1 MEKEIIFNS
10 SNSERRFQG
19 VGVSQGIAIAHAY
32 VRGDVFIEPDKYSID
47 SSQKNEEIQRLK
59 NALDE
64 TKKQIQNLKE
74 QVRLA
79 SGENKEEAIFDA
91 HLLVLEDHE
100 VLDKVKN
107 IILNDGLNV
116 EYAFYDIMGRYI
128 RELKKINDRY
138 LRERVVD
145 IEDVMKRV
153 LVNLSSV
160 EKAEQSATHDHILV
174 IKELTPSDTAQIDH
188 SLVKG
193 FATEVGSYTSH
204 AAIIARSLGLP
215 AVVGIRGLSHQLHTG
230 NTILIDGYEGLV
242 ILDPSAETLSNYKH
256 LKKEKNKV
264 LQKLQEA
271 RFEDPVTKDGRSITL
286 SANIEFAYEALHAK
300 ENGAQGVGLFRT
312 EFFYLNSKGLPDEDT
327 QEQIYSKVS
336 DNLAPDTLII
346 RTVDIGGD
354 KIPSEDNEI
363 ELNPF
368 LGWRGIRISL
378 DRPEM
383 FKTQLRAI
391 LRSAHS
397 SSIGIMFP
405 MISTIYEL
413 RYAKQLLE
421 EVECDLDNEGI
432 PYGKPREVG
441 AMIEV
446 PSAALLSSKLA
457 KEVDFF
463 SVGTND
469 LVQYTLAV
477 DRINENVSD
486 LYQPANPAVIKL
498 LDQTVR
504 SGHDEG
510 IWVGVCGEMASDLS
524 MVPLLIGLGV
534 GELSVASSMV
544 PRVKMLIRNI
554 KFSKAKE
561 LANFAINS
569 DSPKEIQ
576 RRAEELSKEAVPNFF
591 ETKRA

>member
-79 SGENKEEAIFDA
+79 SGANKEEAIFDA

-116 EYAFYDIMGRYI
+116 EYAFYDIMARYI

-271 RFEDPVTKDGRSITL
+271 RFEDPVTKDGRSLTL

-446 PSAALLSSKLA
+446 PSAALLSSQLA

-510 IWVGVCGEMASDLS
+510 IWVGVCGEMASDLLLT
-524 MVPLLIGLGV
+524 PLLLGLGFDEFSV
-534 GELSVASSMV
+534 GSPQV
-544 PRVKMLIRNI
+544 PAVKYALRKLNYRECKEM
-554 KFSKAKE
+554 AKE
-561 LANFAINS
+561 AIKCG
-569 DSPKEIQ
+569 DE
-576 RRAEELSKEAVPNFF
+576 EAVLNLCREIANTTYPEIIN
-591 ETKRA
+591 

>member
-1 MEKEIIFNS
+1 MEKQIIFNS
-10 SNSERRFQG
+10 SNSEKRFQG

-79 SGENKEEAIFDA
+79 SGANKEEAIFDA

-510 IWVGVCGEMASDLS
+510 IWVGVCGEMASDLLLT
-524 MVPLLIGLGV
+524 PLLLGLGFDEFSV
-534 GELSVASSMV
+534 GSPQV
-544 PRVKMLIRNI
+544 PAVKYALRKLNYRECKEM
-554 KFSKAKE
+554 AKE
-561 LANFAINS
+561 AIKCG
-569 DSPKEIQ
+569 DE
-576 RRAEELSKEAVPNFF
+576 EAVLNLCREIANNTYPEIIN
-591 ETKRA
+591 

>member
-79 SGENKEEAIFDA
+79 SGANKEDAIFDA

-271 RFEDPVTKDGRSITL
+271 RFEDPVTKDGRSLTL

-446 PSAALLSSKLA
+446 PSAALLSSQLA

-510 IWVGVCGEMASDLS
+510 IWVGVCGEMASDLLLT
-524 MVPLLIGLGV
+524 PLLLGLGFDEFSV
-534 GELSVASSMV
+534 GSPQV
-544 PRVKMLIRNI
+544 PAVKYALRKLNYRECKEM
-554 KFSKAKE
+554 AKE
-561 LANFAINS
+561 AIKCG
-569 DSPKEIQ
+569 DE
-576 RRAEELSKEAVPNFF
+576 EAVLNLCREIANTTYPEIIN
-591 ETKRA
+591 

>member
-79 SGENKEEAIFDA
+79 SGANKEEAIFDA

-215 AVVGIRGLSHQLHTG
+215 AVVGIRGLSNQLHTG

-242 ILDPSAETLSNYKH
+242 ILDPSAETLSKYKH

-510 IWVGVCGEMASDLS
+510 IWVGVCGEMASDLLLT
-524 MVPLLIGLGV
+524 PLLLGLGFDEFSV
-534 GELSVASSMV
+534 GSPQV
-544 PRVKMLIRNI
+544 PAVKYALRKLNYRECKEM
-554 KFSKAKE
+554 AKE
-561 LANFAINS
+561 AIKCG
-569 DSPKEIQ
+569 DE
-576 RRAEELSKEAVPNFF
+576 EAVLNLCREIANTTYPEIIN
-591 ETKRA
+591 

>member
-1 MEKEIIFNS
+1 MEKEIISNS

-79 SGENKEEAIFDA
+79 SGANKEEAIFDA

-215 AVVGIRGLSHQLHTG
+215 AVVGIRGLSNQLHTG

-446 PSAALLSSKLA
+446 PSAALLSSQLA

-510 IWVGVCGEMASDLS
+510 IWVGVCGEMASDLLLT
-524 MVPLLIGLGV
+524 PLLLGLGFDEFSV
-534 GELSVASSMV
+534 GSPQV
-544 PRVKMLIRNI
+544 PAVKYALRKLNYRECKEM
-554 KFSKAKE
+554 AKE
-561 LANFAINS
+561 AIKCG
-569 DSPKEIQ
+569 DE
-576 RRAEELSKEAVPNFF
+576 EAVLNLCREIANTAYPEIIN
-591 ETKRA
+591 

>member
-10 SNSERRFQG
+10 SNSEKRFQG

-230 NTILIDGYEGLV
+230 NTILVDGYEGLV

-264 LQKLQEA
+264 VQKLQEV

-510 IWVGVCGEMASDLS
+510 IWVGVCGEMASDLLLT
-524 MVPLLIGLGV
+524 PLLLGLGFDEFSV
-534 GELSVASSMV
+534 GSPQV
-544 PRVKMLIRNI
+544 PAVKYALRKLNYRECKEM
-554 KFSKAKE
+554 AKE
-561 LANFAINS
+561 AIKCG
-569 DSPKEIQ
+569 DE
-576 RRAEELSKEAVPNFF
+576 EAVLNLCREIANTTYPEIIN
-591 ETKRA
+591 

>member
-79 SGENKEEAIFDA
+79 SGANKEEAIFDA

-116 EYAFYDIMGRYI
+116 EYAFYDIMARYI

-215 AVVGIRGLSHQLHTG
+215 AVVGIRGLSNQLHTG

-510 IWVGVCGEMASDLS
+510 IWVGVCGEMASDLLLT
-524 MVPLLIGLGV
+524 PLLLGLGFDEFSV
-534 GELSVASSMV
+534 GSPQV
-544 PRVKMLIRNI
+544 PAVKYALRKLNYRECKEM
-554 KFSKAKE
+554 AKE
-561 LANFAINS
+561 AIKCG
-569 DSPKEIQ
+569 DE
-576 RRAEELSKEAVPNFF
+576 EAVLNLCREIANTTYPEIIN
-591 ETKRA
+591 

>member
-107 IILNDGLNV
+107 IILNDGFNV

-446 PSAALLSSKLA
+446 PSAALLSSQLA

-510 IWVGVCGEMASDLS
+510 IWVGVCGEMASDLLLT
-524 MVPLLIGLGV
+524 PLLLGLGFDEFSV
-534 GELSVASSMV
+534 GSPQV
-544 PRVKMLIRNI
+544 PAVKYALRKLNYRECKEM
-554 KFSKAKE
+554 AKE
-561 LANFAINS
+561 AIKCG
-569 DSPKEIQ
+569 DE
-576 RRAEELSKEAVPNFF
+576 EAVLNLCREIANTTYPEIIN
-591 ETKRA
+591 

>member
-19 VGVSQGIAIAHAY
+19 VGVSQGIAIAYAY

-79 SGENKEEAIFDA
+79 SGANKEEAIFDA

-116 EYAFYDIMGRYI
+116 EYAFYYIMGRYI

-160 EKAEQSATHDHILV
+160 KKAEQSATHDHILV

-510 IWVGVCGEMASDLS
+510 IWVGVCGEMASDLLLT
-524 MVPLLIGLGV
+524 PLLLGLGFDEFSV
-534 GELSVASSMV
+534 GSPQV
-544 PRVKMLIRNI
+544 PAVKYALRKLNYRECKEM
-554 KFSKAKE
+554 AKE
-561 LANFAINS
+561 AIKCG
-569 DSPKEIQ
+569 DE
-576 RRAEELSKEAVPNFF
+576 EAVLNLCREIANTTYPEIIN
-591 ETKRA
+591 

>member
-79 SGENKEEAIFDA
+79 SGANKEEAIFDA

-510 IWVGVCGEMASDLS
+510 IWVGVCGEMASDLLLT
-524 MVPLLIGLGV
+524 PLLLGLGFDEFSV
-534 GELSVASSMV
+534 GSPQV
-544 PRVKMLIRNI
+544 PAVKYALRKLNYRECKEM
-554 KFSKAKE
+554 AKE
-561 LANFAINS
+561 AIKCG
-569 DSPKEIQ
+569 DE
-576 RRAEELSKEAVPNFF
+576 EAVLNLCREIANTTYPEIIN
-591 ETKRA
+591 

>member
-107 IILNDGLNV
+107 IILNDGFNV

-215 AVVGIRGLSHQLHTG
+215 AVVGIRGLSNQLHTG

-510 IWVGVCGEMASDLS
+510 IWVGVCGEMASDLLLT
-524 MVPLLIGLGV
+524 PLLLGLGFDEFSV
-534 GELSVASSMV
+534 GSPQV
-544 PRVKMLIRNI
+544 PAVKYALRKLNYRECKEM
-554 KFSKAKE
+554 AKE
-561 LANFAINS
+561 AIKCG
-569 DSPKEIQ
+569 DE
-576 RRAEELSKEAVPNFF
+576 EAVLNLCREIANTTYPEIIN
-591 ETKRA
+591 

>member
-79 SGENKEEAIFDA
+79 SGANKEEAIFDA

-174 IKELTPSDTAQIDH
+174 IKELTPSDTAEIDH

-242 ILDPSAETLSNYKH
+242 ILDPSAETLSSYKH

-510 IWVGVCGEMASDLS
+510 IWVGVCGEMASDLLLT
-524 MVPLLIGLGV
+524 PLLLGLGFDEFSV
-534 GELSVASSMV
+534 GSPQV
-544 PRVKMLIRNI
+544 PAVKYALRKLNYRECKEM
-554 KFSKAKE
+554 AKE
-561 LANFAINS
+561 AIKCG
-569 DSPKEIQ
+569 DE
-576 RRAEELSKEAVPNFF
+576 EAVLNLCREIANTTYPEIIN
-591 ETKRA
+591 

>member
-10 SNSERRFQG
+10 SNSEKRFQG

-264 LQKLQEA
+264 LQKLQEV

-327 QEQIYSKVS
+327 QEQIYSKVL

-510 IWVGVCGEMASDLS
+510 IWVGVCGEMASDLLLT
-524 MVPLLIGLGV
+524 PLLLGLGFDEFSV
-534 GELSVASSMV
+534 GSPQV
-544 PRVKMLIRNI
+544 PAI
-554 KFSKAKE
+554 KYALRKLNYRECKEMAKE
-561 LANFAINS
+561 AIKCG
-569 DSPKEIQ
+569 DE
-576 RRAEELSKEAVPNFF
+576 EAVLNLCREIANTTYPEIIN
-591 ETKRA
+591 

>member
-79 SGENKEEAIFDA
+79 SGANKEEAIFDA

-230 NTILIDGYEGLV
+230 NTVLIDGYEGLV

-510 IWVGVCGEMASDLS
+510 IWVGVCGEMASDLLLT
-524 MVPLLIGLGV
+524 PLLLGLGFDEFSV
-534 GELSVASSMV
+534 GSPQV
-544 PRVKMLIRNI
+544 PAVKYALRKLNYRECKEM
-554 KFSKAKE
+554 AKE
-561 LANFAINS
+561 AIKCG
-569 DSPKEIQ
+569 DE
-576 RRAEELSKEAVPNFF
+576 EAVLNLCREIANTTYPEIIN
-591 ETKRA
+591 

>member
-19 VGVSQGIAIAHAY
+19 VGVSQGIAVAHAY

-79 SGENKEEAIFDA
+79 SGANKEEAIFDA
-91 HLLVLEDHE
+91 HLLVLDDHE

-107 IILNDGLNV
+107 IILNDGFNV

-128 RELKKINDRY
+128 SELKKINDRY

-215 AVVGIRGLSHQLHTG
+215 AVVGIRGLSNQLHTG

-510 IWVGVCGEMASDLS
+510 IWVGVCGEMASDLLLT
-524 MVPLLIGLGV
+524 PLLLGLGFDEFSV
-534 GELSVASSMV
+534 GSPQV
-544 PRVKMLIRNI
+544 PAVKYALRKLNYRECKEM
-554 KFSKAKE
+554 AKE
-561 LANFAINS
+561 AIKCG
-569 DSPKEIQ
+569 DE
-576 RRAEELSKEAVPNFF
+576 EAVLNLCREIANTTYPEIIN
-591 ETKRA
+591 

>member
-1 MEKEIIFNS
+1 MKQDIGGES
-10 SNSERRFQG
+10 SISERRFQG
-19 VGVSQGIAIAHAY
+19 VAVSQGIAIARAY
-32 VRGDVFIEPDKYSID
+32 VRGDVFIEPDKFLIE
-47 SSQKNEEIQRLK
+47 SSEKNDEINRLEEAIH
-59 NALDE
+59 E
-64 TKKQIQNLKE
+64 TKKQIHELKE

-79 SGENKEEAIFDA
+79 SGSQKEEAIFEA
-91 HLLVLEDHE
+91 HLLVLEDHDA
-100 VLDKVKN
+100 LDKVRSM
-107 IILNDGLNV
+107 ILNENINV
-116 EYAFYDIMGRYI
+116 EYAFYDVMGRYI
-128 RELKKINDRY
+128 RELKKIKDQY

-153 LVNLSSV
+153 LVNLSNV
-160 EKAEQSATHDHILV
+160 EKAEQSATHEHIVV

-193 FATEVGSYTSH
+193 FATEIGSYTSH

-230 NTILIDGYEGLV
+230 DVILIDGYEGLV
-242 ILDPSAETLSNYKH
+242 ILDPSPETLSSYEH
-256 LKKEKNKV
+256 LKQEKNKV
-264 LQKLQEA
+264 LEKLQES
-271 RFEDPVTKDGRSITL
+271 RFKDPVTKDGRAITL
-286 SANIEFAYEALHAK
+286 SANIEFDYEAVHAK
-300 ENGAQGVGLFRT
+300 QNGAQGVGLFRT

-327 QEQIYSKVS
+327 QEKIYSKVS
-336 DNLAPDTLII
+336 DNLAPDNVII

-354 KIPSEDNEI
+354 KIPAEDNEL

-391 LRSAHS
+391 LRSAYKYS
-397 SSIGIMFP
+397 LGIMFP
-405 MISTIYEL
+405 MISTLEEL
-413 RYAKQLLE
+413 RHAKQLLE
-421 EVECDLDNEGI
+421 EVESDLLSEGVEH
-432 PYGKPREVG
+432 GKPREVG

-446 PSAALLSSKLA
+446 PSAALISSQLA

-510 IWVGVCGEMASDLS
+510 IWVGVCGEMASDLLLT
-524 MVPLLIGLGV
+524 PLLLGLGFD
-534 GELSVASSMV
+534 EFSVSSPQV
-544 PRVKMLIRNI
+544 PAVKYALRKLNFRECKEMAQETI
-554 KFSKAKE
+554 KCGDQEEVLDVCRKI
-561 LANFAINS
+561 AITS
-569 DSPKEIQ
+569 YPEII
-576 RRAEELSKEAVPNFF
+576 N
-591 ETKRA
+591 

>member
-1 MEKEIIFNS
+1 MEKQIIFNS
-10 SNSERRFQG
+10 SNSEKRFQG

-79 SGENKEEAIFDA
+79 SGANKEEAIFDA

-510 IWVGVCGEMASDLS
+510 IWVGVCGEMASDLLLT
-524 MVPLLIGLGV
+524 PLLLGLGFDEFSV
-534 GELSVASSMV
+534 GSPQV
-544 PRVKMLIRNI
+544 PAVKYALRKLNYREC
-554 KFSKAKE
+554 KE
-561 LANFAINS
+561 MT
-569 DSPKEIQ
+569 
-576 RRAEELSKEAVPNFF
+576 KEAIKCGDEQAVLNLCREIANTAYPEIIN
-591 ETKRA
+591 

>member
-79 SGENKEEAIFDA
+79 SGANKEEAIFDA

-107 IILNDGLNV
+107 IILNDGFNV

-510 IWVGVCGEMASDLS
+510 IWVGVCGEMASDLLLT
-524 MVPLLIGLGV
+524 PLLLGLGFDEFSV
-534 GELSVASSMV
+534 GSPQV
-544 PRVKMLIRNI
+544 PAVKYALRKLNYRECKEM
-554 KFSKAKE
+554 AKE
-561 LANFAINS
+561 AIKCG
-569 DSPKEIQ
+569 DE
-576 RRAEELSKEAVPNFF
+576 EAVLNLCREIANTTYPEIIN
-591 ETKRA
+591 

>member
-116 EYAFYDIMGRYI
+116 EYAFYDIMSRYI

-510 IWVGVCGEMASDLS
+510 IWVGVCGEMASDLLLT
-524 MVPLLIGLGV
+524 PLLLGLGFDEFSV
-534 GELSVASSMV
+534 GSPQV
-544 PRVKMLIRNI
+544 PAVKYALRKLNYRECKEM
-554 KFSKAKE
+554 AKE
-561 LANFAINS
+561 AIKCG
-569 DSPKEIQ
+569 DE
-576 RRAEELSKEAVPNFF
+576 EAVLNLCREIANTTYPEIIN
-591 ETKRA
+591 

>member
-79 SGENKEEAIFDA
+79 SGANKEEAIFDA

-242 ILDPSAETLSNYKH
+242 ILDPSAETLSNYQH

-446 PSAALLSSKLA
+446 PSAALLSSQLA

-510 IWVGVCGEMASDLS
+510 IWVGVCGEMASDLLLT
-524 MVPLLIGLGV
+524 PLLLGLGFDEFSV
-534 GELSVASSMV
+534 GSPQV
-544 PRVKMLIRNI
+544 PAVKYALRKLNYRECKEM
-554 KFSKAKE
+554 AKE
-561 LANFAINS
+561 AIKCG
-569 DSPKEIQ
+569 DE
-576 RRAEELSKEAVPNFF
+576 EAVLNLCREIANTTYPEIIN
-591 ETKRA
+591 

>member
-79 SGENKEEAIFDA
+79 SGANKEDAIFDA

-160 EKAEQSATHDHILV
+160 KKAEQSATHDHILV

-264 LQKLQEA
+264 VQKLQEA
-271 RFEDPVTKDGRSITL
+271 RFEDPVTKDGRPITL

-446 PSAALLSSKLA
+446 PSAALLSSQLA

-510 IWVGVCGEMASDLS
+510 IWVGVCGEMASDLLLT
-524 MVPLLIGLGV
+524 PLLLGLGFDEFSV
-534 GELSVASSMV
+534 GSPQV
-544 PRVKMLIRNI
+544 PAVKYALRKLNYRECKEM
-554 KFSKAKE
+554 AKE
-561 LANFAINS
+561 AIKCG
-569 DSPKEIQ
+569 DE
-576 RRAEELSKEAVPNFF
+576 EAVLNLCREIANTTYPEIIN
-591 ETKRA
+591 

>member
-79 SGENKEEAIFDA
+79 SGANKEDAIFDA

-264 LQKLQEA
+264 VQKLQEA

-286 SANIEFAYEALHAK
+286 SANIEFAYEAVHAK

-510 IWVGVCGEMASDLS
+510 IWVGVCGEMASDLLLT
-524 MVPLLIGLGV
+524 PLLLGLGFDEFSV
-534 GELSVASSMV
+534 GSPQV
-544 PRVKMLIRNI
+544 PAVKYALRKLNYRECKEM
-554 KFSKAKE
+554 AKE
-561 LANFAINS
+561 AIKCSDEKGVLNFCREIANTTYPEIIN
-569 DSPKEIQ
+569 
-576 RRAEELSKEAVPNFF
+576 
-591 ETKRA
+591 

>member
-128 RELKKINDRY
+128 SELKKINDRY

-242 ILDPSAETLSNYKH
+242 ILDPSAETLSKYKH

-510 IWVGVCGEMASDLS
+510 IWVGVCGEMASDLLLT
-524 MVPLLIGLGV
+524 PLLLGLGFDEFSV
-534 GELSVASSMV
+534 GSPQV
-544 PRVKMLIRNI
+544 PAVKYALRKLNYRECKEM
-554 KFSKAKE
+554 AKE
-561 LANFAINS
+561 AIKCG
-569 DSPKEIQ
+569 DE
-576 RRAEELSKEAVPNFF
+576 EAVLNLCREIANTTYPEIIN
-591 ETKRA
+591 

>member
-1 MEKEIIFNS
+1 MGKEIISIS

-79 SGENKEEAIFDA
+79 SGANKEEAIFDA

-128 RELKKINDRY
+128 RELKKINERY

-510 IWVGVCGEMASDLS
+510 IWVGVCGEMASDLLLT
-524 MVPLLIGLGV
+524 PLLLGLGFDEFSV
-534 GELSVASSMV
+534 GSPQV
-544 PRVKMLIRNI
+544 PAVKYALRKLNYRECKEM
-554 KFSKAKE
+554 AKE
-561 LANFAINS
+561 AIKCG
-569 DSPKEIQ
+569 DE
-576 RRAEELSKEAVPNFF
+576 EAVLNLCREIANTTYPEIIN
-591 ETKRA
+591 

>member
-10 SNSERRFQG
+10 SNFERRFQG

-79 SGENKEEAIFDA
+79 SGANKEDAIFDA

-510 IWVGVCGEMASDLS
+510 IWVGVCGEMASDLLLT
-524 MVPLLIGLGV
+524 PLLLGLGFDEFSV
-534 GELSVASSMV
+534 GSPQV
-544 PRVKMLIRNI
+544 PAVKYALRKLNYRECKEM
-554 KFSKAKE
+554 AKE
-561 LANFAINS
+561 AIKCG
-569 DSPKEIQ
+569 DE
-576 RRAEELSKEAVPNFF
+576 EAVLNLCREIANTTYPEIIN
-591 ETKRA
+591 

>member
-1 MEKEIIFNS
+1 MEKKIIFNR

-64 TKKQIQNLKE
+64 TKNQIQNLKE

-79 SGENKEEAIFDA
+79 SGANKEEAIFDA

-107 IILNDGLNV
+107 IILNDGFNV

-128 RELKKINDRY
+128 SELKKINDRY

-174 IKELTPSDTAQIDH
+174 IKELTPSDTAEIDH

-510 IWVGVCGEMASDLS
+510 IWVGVCGEMASDLLLT
-524 MVPLLIGLGV
+524 PLLLGLGFDEFSV
-534 GELSVASSMV
+534 GSPQV
-544 PRVKMLIRNI
+544 PAVKYALRKLNYRECKEM
-554 KFSKAKE
+554 AKE
-561 LANFAINS
+561 AIKCG
-569 DSPKEIQ
+569 DE
-576 RRAEELSKEAVPNFF
+576 EAVLNLCREIVNTTYP
-591 ETKRA
+591 EIIK

>member
-1 MEKEIIFNS
+1 MEKEIKSNS

-79 SGENKEEAIFDA
+79 SGANKEEAIFDA

-264 LQKLQEA
+264 VQKLQEA

-432 PYGKPREVG
+432 PHGKPREVG

-446 PSAALLSSKLA
+446 PSAALLSSQLA

-510 IWVGVCGEMASDLS
+510 IWVGVCGEMASDLLLT
-524 MVPLLIGLGV
+524 PLLLGLGFDEFSV
-534 GELSVASSMV
+534 GS
-544 PRVKMLIRNI
+544 PRVPAV
-554 KFSKAKE
+554 KFALRKLNYRECKEMAKE
-561 LANFAINS
+561 AIKCG
-569 DSPKEIQ
+569 DE
-576 RRAEELSKEAVPNFF
+576 EAVLNLCREIANTTYPEIIN
-591 ETKRA
+591 

>member
-215 AVVGIRGLSHQLHTG
+215 AVVGIRGLSNQLHTG

-510 IWVGVCGEMASDLS
+510 IWVGVCGEMASDLLLT
-524 MVPLLIGLGV
+524 PLLLGLGFEEFSV
-534 GELSVASSMV
+534 GSPQV
-544 PRVKMLIRNI
+544 PAVKYALRKLNYREC
-554 KFSKAKE
+554 KE
-561 LANFAINS
+561 MT
-569 DSPKEIQ
+569 
-576 RRAEELSKEAVPNFF
+576 KEAIKCGDEEAVLNLCREIANTAYPEIIN
-591 ETKRA
+591 

>member
-1 MEKEIIFNS
+1 MEKEIKSNS

-59 NALDE
+59 NALVE

-79 SGENKEEAIFDA
+79 SGVNKEEAIFDA

-242 ILDPSAETLSNYKH
+242 ILDPSAETLSNYQH

-432 PYGKPREVG
+432 PHGKPREVG

-446 PSAALLSSKLA
+446 PSAALLSSQLA

-510 IWVGVCGEMASDLS
+510 IWVGVCGEMASDLLLT
-524 MVPLLIGLGV
+524 PLLLGLGFDEFSV
-534 GELSVASSMV
+534 GSPQV
-544 PRVKMLIRNI
+544 PAVKYALRKLNYRECKEM
-554 KFSKAKE
+554 AKE
-561 LANFAINS
+561 AIKCG
-569 DSPKEIQ
+569 DE
-576 RRAEELSKEAVPNFF
+576 EAVLNLCREIANTTYPEIIN
-591 ETKRA
+591 

>member
-19 VGVSQGIAIAHAY
+19 MGVSQGIAIAHAY

-79 SGENKEEAIFDA
+79 SGANKEEAIFDA

-107 IILNDGLNV
+107 IILNDGFNV

-510 IWVGVCGEMASDLS
+510 IWVGVCGEMASDLLLT
-524 MVPLLIGLGV
+524 PLLLGLGFDEFSV
-534 GELSVASSMV
+534 GSPQV
-544 PRVKMLIRNI
+544 PAVKYALRKLNYRECKEM
-554 KFSKAKE
+554 AKE
-561 LANFAINS
+561 AIKCG
-569 DSPKEIQ
+569 DE
-576 RRAEELSKEAVPNFF
+576 EAVLNLCREIANTTYPEIIN
-591 ETKRA
+591 

>member
-10 SNSERRFQG
+10 SNFERRFQG

-79 SGENKEEAIFDA
+79 SGANKEDAIFDA

-107 IILNDGLNV
+107 IILNDGFNV

-510 IWVGVCGEMASDLS
+510 IWVGVCGEMASDLLLT
-524 MVPLLIGLGV
+524 PLLLGLGFDEFSV
-534 GELSVASSMV
+534 GSPQV
-544 PRVKMLIRNI
+544 PAVKYALRKLNYRECKEM
-554 KFSKAKE
+554 AKE
-561 LANFAINS
+561 AIKCG
-569 DSPKEIQ
+569 DE
-576 RRAEELSKEAVPNFF
+576 EAVLNLCREIANTTYPEIIN
-591 ETKRA
+591 

>member
-242 ILDPSAETLSNYKH
+242 ILDPSAETLSNYQH

-336 DNLAPDTLII
+336 DNLARDTLII

-446 PSAALLSSKLA
+446 PSAALLSSQLA

-510 IWVGVCGEMASDLS
+510 IWVGVCGEMASDLLLT
-524 MVPLLIGLGV
+524 PLLLGLGFDEFSV
-534 GELSVASSMV
+534 GSPQV
-544 PRVKMLIRNI
+544 PAVKYALRKLNYRECKEM
-554 KFSKAKE
+554 AKE
-561 LANFAINS
+561 AIKCG
-569 DSPKEIQ
+569 DE
-576 RRAEELSKEAVPNFF
+576 EAVLNLCREIANTTYPEIIN
-591 ETKRA
+591 

>member
-79 SGENKEEAIFDA
+79 SGANKEEAIFDA

-391 LRSAHS
+391 LRSAYS

-446 PSAALLSSKLA
+446 PSAALLSSQLA

-510 IWVGVCGEMASDLS
+510 IWVGVCGEMASDLLLT
-524 MVPLLIGLGV
+524 PLLLGLGFDEFSV
-534 GELSVASSMV
+534 GSPQV
-544 PRVKMLIRNI
+544 PAVKYALRKLNYRECKEM
-554 KFSKAKE
+554 AKE
-561 LANFAINS
+561 AIKCG
-569 DSPKEIQ
+569 DE
-576 RRAEELSKEAVPNFF
+576 EAVLNLCREIANTTYPEIIN
-591 ETKRA
+591 

>member
-160 EKAEQSATHDHILV
+160 KKAEQSATHDHILV

-510 IWVGVCGEMASDLS
+510 IWVGVCGEMASDLLLT
-524 MVPLLIGLGV
+524 PLLLGLGFDEFSV
-534 GELSVASSMV
+534 GSPQV
-544 PRVKMLIRNI
+544 PAVKYALRKLNYRECKEM
-554 KFSKAKE
+554 AKE
-561 LANFAINS
+561 AIKCG
-569 DSPKEIQ
+569 DE
-576 RRAEELSKEAVPNFF
+576 EAVLNLCREIANTTYPEIIN
-591 ETKRA
+591 

>member
-79 SGENKEEAIFDA
+79 SGANKEDAIFDA

-286 SANIEFAYEALHAK
+286 SANIEFAYEAVHAK

-510 IWVGVCGEMASDLS
+510 IWVGVCGEMASDLLLT
-524 MVPLLIGLGV
+524 PLLLGLGFDEFSV
-534 GELSVASSMV
+534 GSPQV
-544 PRVKMLIRNI
+544 PAVKYALRKLNYRECKEM
-554 KFSKAKE
+554 AKE
-561 LANFAINS
+561 AIKCG
-569 DSPKEIQ
+569 DE
-576 RRAEELSKEAVPNFF
+576 EAVLNLCREIANTTYPEIIN
-591 ETKRA
+591 

>member
-107 IILNDGLNV
+107 IILNDGFNV

-215 AVVGIRGLSHQLHTG
+215 AVVGIRGLSNQLHTG

-242 ILDPSAETLSNYKH
+242 ILDPSAETLSKYKH

-510 IWVGVCGEMASDLS
+510 IWVGVCGEMASDLLLT
-524 MVPLLIGLGV
+524 PLLLGLGFDEFSV
-534 GELSVASSMV
+534 GSPQV
-544 PRVKMLIRNI
+544 PAVKYALRKLNYRECKEM
-554 KFSKAKE
+554 AKE
-561 LANFAINS
+561 AIKCG
-569 DSPKEIQ
+569 DE
-576 RRAEELSKEAVPNFF
+576 EAVLNLCREIANTTYPEIIN
-591 ETKRA
+591 

>member
-79 SGENKEEAIFDA
+79 SGANKEEAIFDA

-153 LVNLSSV
+153 LVNLSIV

-510 IWVGVCGEMASDLS
+510 IWVGVCGEMASDLLLT
-524 MVPLLIGLGV
+524 PLLLGLGFDEFSV
-534 GELSVASSMV
+534 GSPQV
-544 PRVKMLIRNI
+544 PAVKYALRKLNYRECKEM
-554 KFSKAKE
+554 AKE
-561 LANFAINS
+561 AIKCG
-569 DSPKEIQ
+569 DE
-576 RRAEELSKEAVPNFF
+576 EAVLNLCREIANTTYPEIIN
-591 ETKRA
+591 